1 MESAHTLGSGGPEI
15 ELLILAGA
23 MLVLGVVFFFQKSV
37 KPILSLVLVLGAFAV
52 SGGAFVFKSDGSAEA
67 TAIRA
72 TISIVEPAEGARVPA
87 NEPVPVEIDLQ
98 GGTLTAESR
107 SEDDTEGHLH
117 VYVDGELV
125 SMPATDAPEVELE
138 PGSHEITVE
147 FTQADHRSYEPRIL
161 DSIEVTAE

>member
-1 MESAHTLGSGGPEI
+1 MVSAHTAGAGGPEI

-23 MLVLGVVFFFQKSV
+23 MLVLGVVLFFQKSV
-37 KPILSLVLVLGAFAV
+37 KPIVSLVLVLGAFAV
-52 SGGAFVFKSDGSAEA
+52 GGGAFAFTSDDSTQTA
-67 TAIRA
+67 TIEA
-72 TISIVEPAEGARVPA
+72 TISIVDPVEGATVPA

-107 SEDDTEGHLH
+107 SDDATEGHLH
-117 VYVDGELV
+117 VYVDGELI
-125 SMPATDAPEVELE
+125 SMPVSDAPEVELE

-161 DSIEVTAE
+161 DTVEVTAE